1 MKLTELI
8 VLQAS
13 SLSCHSKYFQMAASQ
28 IFGQIIRSI
37 ECGQNTLEYIM
48 LLTINLAS
56 TFDPSILRISFFVS
70 MTREKY
76 ETNFSCRVV
85 VVVHWLAG
93 DISVDCPLSLCDS
106 SLTQLLA
113 DALLI

>member
-1 MKLTELI
+1 
-8 VLQAS
+8 
-13 SLSCHSKYFQMAASQ
+13 MAASQ

-85 VVVHWLAG
+85 VVVVHWLAG